1 MSQQSSAVD
10 AVSTEA
16 KYPRSIPYIIG
27 NEAAERFSF
36 YGMRSILATFLVAQF
51 FNPTLNPALQTVAEA
66 KANESTHFFVTLA
79 YTLPFVGGL
88 VADWFT
94 GKYKIILYISIVYCF
109 GHLFLAVF
117 DKNLNGF
124 IMGLVLIAV
133 GAGGIK
139 SCVSANV
146 GDQFDKTNQELLSK
160 VYGWFYFSINA
171 GSVISTILIPWVYA
185 EYGAK
190 WAFGIPGLLMALA
203 TIIFFSGRKQYVRV
217 PPAGI
222 LFKTN
227 PFSFNGRIR
236 RTEYFVS
243 LLIVAPLYIILRNLI
258 STGTHDITT
267 LVFCVISYIIIIWFN
282 LAQGAKRCHDIEKNG
297 WYQLIPFYSLWML
310 YKEGHSDTNVYG
322 NVPPPSGVNKNNFVF
337 ISVYALFNAGKK
349 QKGQSLL
356 DVAKGEYD
364 PEKVEG
370 VKAVYRVMAVF
381 IFAPIFWAMW
391 DQNLSEWVLQAEK
404 LDRYIPLGIH
414 HIPFFAKP
422 LNLNFTI
429 LAGQVQTANPIFLLS
444 FIPLFTY
451 FIYPFL
457 DRIGIKTTP
466 LRRLGAGLALTALSF
481 VIIAFVQARVDAGAH
496 PSVWWQI
503 FAYVVLSAAEVLVSI
518 TGLEYAYTQ
527 APKSMKSTMSA
538 IWLLTVAAG
547 NLFDALINGNISK
560 GGFFSRFAGADFYWL
575 FVGICTV
582 FLVLF
587 MIISPRLKERSYIA
601 EPEPDNQAIAD
612 TNNL

>member
-1 MSQQSSAVD
+1 MSSKTLTADV
-10 AVSTEA
+10 VKTEA
-16 KYPRSIPYIIG
+16 KYPRSIPFIIG

-109 GHLFLAVF
+109 GHLCLSVF
-117 DKNLNGF
+117 DSNLNGF

-185 EYGAK
+185 NYGAK

-203 TIIFFSGRKQYVRV
+203 TIIFFSGRKQYVKV
-217 PPAGI
+217 PPGGI
-222 LFKTN
+222 
-227 PFSFNGRIR
+227 
-236 RTEYFVS
+236 
-243 LLIVAPLYIILRNLI
+243 
-258 STGTHDITT
+258 
-267 LVFCVISYIIIIWFN
+267 
-282 LAQGAKRCHDIEKNG
+282 
-297 WYQLIPFYSLWML
+297 
-310 YKEGHSDTNVYG
+310 
-322 NVPPPSGVNKNNFVF
+322 NKNNFVF
-337 ISVYALFNAGKK
+337 ISLYALFNIGKK

-356 DVAKGEYD
+356 DVAKGKFD

-370 VKAVYRVMAVF
+370 IKAVYRVMAVF

-391 DQNLSEWVLQAEK
+391 DQNLSEWVLQADK
-404 LDRYIPLGIH
+404 LDRHINLG
-414 HIPFFAKP
+414 
-422 LNLNFTI
+422 FTSFTV

-451 FIYPFL
+451 FVYPYL
-457 DRIGIKTTP
+457 DKIGIKTTP
-466 LRRLGAGLALTALSF
+466 LRRIGAGLALTALSF
-481 VIIAFVQARVDAGAH
+481 VIIAFVQKSVDAGNH

-527 APKSMKSTMSA
+527 APKSMKGTMSA
-538 IWLLTVAAG
+538 IWLLTVATG

-560 GGFFSRFAGADFYWL
+560 GGFFSRFVGADFYWL

-582 FLVLF
+582 FLLVF
-587 MIISPRLKERSYIA
+587 MFIAPRLKERSYIA
-601 EPEPDNQAIAD
+601 EPEADNEVIAE